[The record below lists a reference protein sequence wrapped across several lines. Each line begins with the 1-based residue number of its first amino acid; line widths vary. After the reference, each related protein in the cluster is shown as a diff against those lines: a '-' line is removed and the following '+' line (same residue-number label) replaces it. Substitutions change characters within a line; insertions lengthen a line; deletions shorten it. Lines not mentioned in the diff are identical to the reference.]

1 MASKTIYTATAVI
14 GIAGLSVAGWWYQSR
29 PIVPQPATGGAV
41 NLAQAKAP
49 ATAASAPRATGVE
62 VVKVEVATLQDDA
75 QAVGS
80 LRARQSVMLRP
91 EVAGRVMRMGFAD
104 GALVRRG
111 QVLVQ
116 LDDALQK
123 AELQQAQAQQSIAR
137 SNYKRNQEL
146 VAQNFVAQRVLD
158 ESEANL
164 QVADAQVAL
173 ARARLQR
180 MAVVAPFDG
189 TVGLGAIHTGD
200 YVRDGADL
208 VNLQDTRSMQV
219 DFSLAERY
227 QSRLQIGQPVQLA
240 LDALP
245 GRRIMA
251 KVEAVDP
258 LLDANG
264 RAVAVR
270 ARVDNT
276 PDNALRPG
284 MFARANVV
292 FDVRENALL
301 VPEEAIVPQA
311 GKQFVFKVVAP
322 SAVPG
327 TATAALPAEIKTVSQ
342 RQEVKL
348 GLRRAGKVEIT
359 EGLKATDIVVVAGQQ
374 RLQRD
379 GSPVRVIDLPGSQAA
394 PAAAVAVPAVVA
406 SVAAASPA
414 R

>member
-1 MASKTIYTATAVI
+1 MASKTIYTAVAVL
-14 GIAGLSVAGWWYQSR
+14 GIAGLSAAGWWYQSR
-29 PIVPQPATGGAV
+29 PVGPQPIAGGAV
-41 NLAQAKAP
+41 NQAQAKVP
-49 ATAASAPRATGVE
+49 AAAASAPRATGVE
-62 VVKVEVATLQDDA
+62 VVRAEVITLQDDA

-91 EVAGRVMRMGFAD
+91 EVAGRIMRMGFAD
-104 GALVRRG
+104 GAQVRRG
-111 QVLVQ
+111 QILVQ
-116 LDDALQK
+116 LDNTLQK
-123 AELQQAQAQQSIAR
+123 AELLQAQAQQSIAR

-158 ESEANL
+158 ESQANL

-173 ARARLQR
+173 AQARLQR

-189 TVGLGAIHTGD
+189 TVGLGAVNAGD
-200 YVRDGADL
+200 YVKDGADL
-208 VNLQDTRSMQV
+208 VSLQDTRSMQV

-227 QSRLQIGQPVQLA
+227 QSRLALGQPVQLT

-292 FDVRENALL
+292 FDIRENAL
-301 VPEEAIVPQA
+301 VIPEEAIVPQA
-311 GKQFVFKVVAP
+311 GKQYVYKVVEP

-327 TATAALPAEIKTVSQ
+327 TATAGLQADVKTVSL

-348 GLRRAGKVEIT
+348 GLRRDGKVEIT
-359 EGLKATDIVVVAGQQ
+359 AGLKPADTVVVAGQQ

-379 GSPVRVIDLPGSQAA
+379 GSPVRVIDLGSKPAATTA
-394 PAAAVAVPAVVA
+394 PAAAT
-406 SVAAASPA
+406 VAASTPA

>member
-1 MASKTIYTATAVI
+1 
-14 GIAGLSVAGWWYQSR
+14 
-29 PIVPQPATGGAV
+29 
-41 NLAQAKAP
+41 
-49 ATAASAPRATGVE
+49 
-62 VVKVEVATLQDDA
+62 
-75 QAVGS
+75 
-80 LRARQSVMLRP
+80 MLRP
-91 EVAGRVMRMGFAD
+91 EVAGRVMRLGFAD
-104 GALVRRG
+104 GARVKRG
-111 QVLVQ
+111 QILVQ

-180 MAVVAPFDG
+180 MAITAPFDG
-189 TVGLGAIHTGD
+189 TVGLGAVNSGD

-208 VNLQDTRSMQV
+208 VNLQDSRSMQV

-227 QSRLQIGQPVQLA
+227 QSRLRIGQPVELT

-245 GRRIMA
+245 GRRVMA
-251 KVEAVDP
+251 QIEAVDP

-264 RAVAVR
+264 RAVSVR

-284 MFARANVV
+284 MFARANVI

-301 VPEEAIVPQA
+301 VPEEAIVPQS

-322 SAVPG
+322 TAPPG
-327 TATAALPAEIKTVSQ
+327 TGSTALSAEPKTVSQ

-348 GLRRAGKVEIT
+348 GLRRAGKVEIA
-359 EGLKATDIVVVAGQQ
+359 EGLKSGDIVVVAGQQ

-379 GSPVRVIDLPGSQAA
+379 GTPVRVIDLANSASPTSLA
-394 PAAAVAVPAVVA
+394 PAAAASAVTAQ
-406 SVAAASPA
+406 SA

>member
-1 MASKTIYTATAVI
+1 MASKTIYTAIAVI
-14 GIAGLSVAGWWYQSR
+14 GVAGLSAAGWWYQSR
-29 PIVPQPATGGAV
+29 PQTPKVIAGSAV
-41 NLAQAKAP
+41 AQAQTP
-49 ATAASAPRATGVE
+49 AASAVRISGVE
-62 VVKVEVATLQDDA
+62 VVRVEVRTLQDDA

-91 EVAGRVMRMGFAD
+91 EVAGRVMRLGFAD
-104 GALVRRG
+104 GARVKRG
-111 QVLVQ
+111 QILVQ

-180 MAVVAPFDG
+180 MAITAPFDG
-189 TVGLGAIHTGD
+189 TVGLGAVNSGD

-208 VNLQDTRSMQV
+208 VNLQDSRSMQV

-227 QSRLQIGQPVQLA
+227 QSRLRIGQPVELT

-245 GRRIMA
+245 GRRVMA
-251 KVEAVDP
+251 QIEAVDP

-264 RAVAVR
+264 RAVSVR

-284 MFARANVV
+284 MFARANVI

-301 VPEEAIVPQA
+301 VPEEAIVPQS

-322 SAVPG
+322 TAPPG
-327 TATAALPAEIKTVSQ
+327 TGSTALSAEPKTVSQ

-348 GLRRAGKVEIT
+348 GLRRAGKVEIA
-359 EGLKATDIVVVAGQQ
+359 EGLKSGDIVVVAGQQ

-379 GSPVRVIDLPGSQAA
+379 GTPVRVIDLANSASPTSLA
-394 PAAAVAVPAVVA
+394 PAAAASAVTAQ
-406 SVAAASPA
+406 SA